1 MNYLEKAQLWK
12 DFKGLEPSLKAE
24 LDSMDDNQLKEA
36 FTNDLAFGTGGLRGI
51 LGCGTNRM
59 NIYIVAKAT
68 LGFGRYLMK
77 QDKDA
82 LNRGV
87 CISCRQF
94 IYRLWHQSL
103 QERL

>member
-1 MNYLEKAQLWK
+1 
-12 DFKGLEPSLKAE
+12 
-24 LDSMDDNQLKEA
+24 MDDNQLKEA

-87 CISCRQF
+87 AIAHDNRHKSVEFSRFAAEVLTSLGFNVYLSISCP
-94 IYRLWHQSL
+94 L
-103 QERL
+103 